1 MSSNSAAFPV
11 LKNAMILQIMA
22 ELEIPL
28 TESELVEPGRCRER
42 VREVFSQLL
51 CTCWGLTP
59 AELSSLPTRTL
70 ARLSS
75 TNESSPTSISTYPH
89 LYADALVET
98 KFFCLLQKLLKIC
111 GYDDFGFRDLSAPT
125 GRRFRRQLSACINF
139 MKYREDMNHLLSTV
153 LEERAD
159 MFAALEEVAEEHMIL
174 QDHLKELREIH
185 QEKLREKE
193 EAEAEC
199 QEMEAE
205 IAQQNKVQSSIRQE
219 NHLLQKS
226 ANELKD
232 QIANLSIALREL
244 QAEERQLNKEVVHS
258 PGRIKEDV
266 KKAEKDLEDI
276 KALIEEKEHERNVM
290 SRKIENMVQGEE
302 CVKAALEVMEDLDE
316 KVQEY
321 EVAVEDVED
330 MRRKVEEVESA
341 LEKKKAL
348 KEKREA
354 EIRDL
359 EARSLDSKTKLT
371 KRLEAAKL
379 ELNLAVNKLG
389 AVEEKRLDGIAR
401 VEASQKRVK
410 EMEASI
416 EAETKRTDKEILQ
429 RIASFREFEKVFMSK
444 HKPLNEMV
452 CGV

>member
-199 QEMEAE
+199 QEVRSLLLE
-205 IAQQNKVQSSIRQE
+205 IFILDVVPSYLFTFEHFITYTTRPTIADGSRNSATKQSSVLHSTRKPPPPEICQRT
-219 NHLLQKS
+219 
-226 ANELKD
+226 
-232 QIANLSIALREL
+232 
-244 QAEERQLNKEVVHS
+244 ERPNCE
-258 PGRIKEDV
+258 
-266 KKAEKDLEDI
+266 
-276 KALIEEKEHERNVM
+276 
-290 SRKIENMVQGEE
+290 
-302 CVKAALEVMEDLDE
+302 
-316 KVQEY
+316 
-321 EVAVEDVED
+321 
-330 MRRKVEEVESA
+330 
-341 LEKKKAL
+341 
-348 KEKREA
+348 
-354 EIRDL
+354 
-359 EARSLDSKTKLT
+359 
-371 KRLEAAKL
+371 
-379 ELNLAVNKLG
+379 
-389 AVEEKRLDGIAR
+389 
-401 VEASQKRVK
+401 
-410 EMEASI
+410 
-416 EAETKRTDKEILQ
+416 
-429 RIASFREFEKVFMSK
+429 
-444 HKPLNEMV
+444 PLYRPT
-452 CGV
+452 